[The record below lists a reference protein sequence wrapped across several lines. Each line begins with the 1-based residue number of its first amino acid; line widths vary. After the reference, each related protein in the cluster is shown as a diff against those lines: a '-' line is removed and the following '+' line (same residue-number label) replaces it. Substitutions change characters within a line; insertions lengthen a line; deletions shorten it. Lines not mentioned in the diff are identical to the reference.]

1 MVAGPSSEFVTEF
14 FVQNGEKPFEV
25 KIKGLKDPV
34 AQTRIYARLAKV
46 RSGTLGDQKALG
58 KGLWELKVD
67 YGPGYR
73 VYFGKYDSQVGDE
86 SETRKLIILLLCG
99 DKKSQDTDI
108 ETARAYWKSYK
119 AEKARLKEAKIA
131 RSK

>member
-73 VYFGKYDSQVGDE
+73 VYFGKYDSQVHIPLDADRDSG
-86 SETRKLIILLLCG
+86 T
-99 DKKSQDTDI
+99 
-108 ETARAYWKSYK
+108 K
-119 AEKARLKEAKIA
+119 AITIPGGCR
-131 RSK
+131 